1 MQTNENKQKILN
13 ALANVTKQ
21 LRDDK
26 SQFLLSGEND
36 ISVSIL
42 STIER
47 GMKDPQLT
55 TIFKLAEALDMKPHE
70 FIKLIEDSLPKDFS
84 LIDK

>member
-21 LRDDK
+21 LR
-26 SQFLLSGEND
+26 GEND

-55 TIFKLAEALDMKPHE
+55 TVFKLAEALDMKPHE
-70 FIKLIEDSLPKDFS
+70 FIKLIEDSLPNDFS

>member
-21 LRDDK
+21 LRGDK

-47 GMKDPQLT
+47 GMKDP
-55 TIFKLAEALDMKPHE
+55 KLQQV
-70 FIKLIEDSLPKDFS
+70 
-84 LIDK
+84 

>member
-21 LRDDK
+21 LRGEK

-47 GMKDPQLT
+47 GMKDPSSQL
-55 TIFKLAEALDMKPHE
+55 FLNLLKLW
-70 FIKLIEDSLPKDFS
+70 I
-84 LIDK
+84 